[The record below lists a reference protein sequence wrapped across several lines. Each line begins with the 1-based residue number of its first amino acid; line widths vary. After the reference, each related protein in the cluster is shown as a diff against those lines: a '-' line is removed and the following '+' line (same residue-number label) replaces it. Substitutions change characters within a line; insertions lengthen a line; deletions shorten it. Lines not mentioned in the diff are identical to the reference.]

1 MTRRKSS
8 IMLILLLLVGLFI
21 AGMWLMSSLNLTFA
35 QRAMSEQRQQ
45 QIADT
50 FHSNLERINAHHF
63 LMEQNT
69 GALARIGDLFARQK
83 SLSGRDN
90 IAELEHSVSTTLRD
104 LHDVHGGGIL
114 FQAGGYR
121 TAAIGVYGYRGN
133 TAIHTTRR
141 ETGFQNRDWYLRL
154 QPPAQAPLP
163 EQSAKPYH
171 WTAAY
176 YKPQIDN
183 VVISVSTPIHDRR
196 GKVIGLAATDW
207 QADEVI
213 RLVSRVRI
221 TPGTF
226 SFLLDRENRNLS
238 SLAEAADVQHAQLLM
253 EAITRLQLPRQPATQ
268 PVPENLTSRYPVSPM
283 QSQVLQVGEAEYVL
297 FHAPTE
303 AGMTFGIGIP
313 QAEIDA
319 VLAPM
324 RASNFRIV
332 AIIVS
337 ILLLLSGLILY
348 LVASTLKQLNSLYT
362 DALTGLPNRER
373 LLLDLQG
380 DQPATLILL
389 NIDAFKEVNDFY
401 GNQCGDHVIR
411 ELAARLQQH
420 VLDTPCWH
428 TVRVYHMPG
437 DEMALLFPDSP
448 GRSELEQRLN
458 NLQSFIKSLTI
469 CWQGEQIPLQ
479 ATLGLAATVQPD
491 GSPLASEQLP
501 PSANIALKLA
511 RLNKLNYLIH
521 DPAHRMRE
529 TYEQNLIWASR
540 LRTALDEKRIVPW
553 FQPIMNLRTGHID
566 KFECLVRMLEVDGTP
581 ISPASFLPIA
591 RKIRLYRQITLCMV
605 DQCFTHFAYSDMQFS
620 LNLSCDDLLD
630 TELSDYILQRLQD
643 PSLAQRVI
651 FEILESEG
659 IDNYQA
665 VRQFI
670 DKAKALGCRI
680 AIDDFGTGYSNFEH
694 LLRLNVDLI
703 KIDGSLIRQL
713 DSDPDAR
720 TLTQGIVHFAQ
731 ELGMQTVA
739 EFVHNDAVLQQVQ
752 LLGIDFAQGARIGMP
767 APDPHCGAMFC
778 EQPGLA

>member
-1 MTRRKSS
+1 MTRRKRS
-8 IMLILLLLVGLFI
+8 IMLILLLLIGLFI
-21 AGMWLMSSLNLTFA
+21 AGLWLLSSLNLSFA

-50 FHSNLERINAHHF
+50 FHSNLDRINAHHF

-69 GALARIGDLFARQK
+69 GALARLGELFARQK
-83 SLSGRDN
+83 QISGRDN
-90 IAELEHSVSTTLRD
+90 LAELERSVSTTLRG

-114 FQAGGYR
+114 FYPGIYR
-121 TAAIGVYGYRGN
+121 SIDIGVYGYRNN
-133 TAIHTTRR
+133 TATHTTYR
-141 ETGFQNRDWYLRL
+141 EIGFENKDWYRRL
-154 QPPAQAPLP
+154 QPPTAPDHADAL
-163 EQSAKPYH
+163 YH

-176 YKPQIDN
+176 YKPQFDN
-183 VVISVSTPIHDRR
+183 VVISVSTPLHDSN
-196 GKVIGLAATDW
+196 GEMIGMAATDW

-238 SLAEAADVQHAQLLM
+238 SLAEAADVQHAQQLM
-253 EAITRLQLPRQPATQ
+253 EAIAALQLPQQSPAQPLPTTLA
-268 PVPENLTSRYPVSPM
+268 SRYPASPM
-283 QSQVLQVGEAEYVL
+283 QNHTLLVGDAAYAL
-297 FHAPTE
+297 FYAPTE
-303 AGMTFGIGIP
+303 AGMIFGIGIP

-337 ILLLLSGLILY
+337 ILLVLSGLILY
-348 LVASTLKQLNSLYT
+348 MVANILKQLNSLYT

-373 LLLDLQG
+373 LLLDLQQ
-380 DQPATLILL
+380 DRPLTLILL
-389 NIDAFKEVNDFY
+389 NIDAFKEINDFY
-401 GNQCGDHVIR
+401 GSQCGDHVIR
-411 ELAARLQQH
+411 ELATGLRQH
-420 VLDTPCWH
+420 VLETPSWEA
-428 TVRVYHMPG
+428 VRVYHMPG

-448 GRSELEQRLN
+448 GQQLLEQRLK
-458 NLQSFIKSLTI
+458 NLRAFIKGLTI
-469 CWQGEQIPLQ
+469 RWQEEQVPLQ

-491 GSPLASEQLP
+491 GSSLPGEQLL

-529 TYEQNLIWASR
+529 TYEQNLIWANR
-540 LRTALDEKRIVPW
+540 LRTALEQNRIVPW
-553 FQPIMNLRTGHID
+553 FQPIMNLHTNRID
-566 KFECLVRMLEVDGTP
+566 KFECLVRMLDDDGAP
-581 ISPASFLPIA
+581 ISPAHFLPVA
-591 RKIRLYRQITLCMV
+591 RKIRLYRQITRRMI
-605 DQCFTHFAYSDMQFS
+605 DQCLDRFADTELQFS

-630 TELSDYILQRLQD
+630 SELSSYILQRLQD
-643 PSLAQRVI
+643 PALARRVI

-659 IDNYQA
+659 IENYQA

-670 DKAKALGCRI
+670 DNAKALGCRI

-694 LLRLNVDLI
+694 LLRLDVDLI

-713 DSDPDAR
+713 DSDADAR
-720 TLTQGIVHFAQ
+720 ALTQGIVRFAQ

-739 EFVHNDAVLQQVQ
+739 EFVHNEAVLQQVRA
-752 LLGIDFAQGARIGMP
+752 LGIDFAQGARIGMP
-767 APDPHCGAMFC
+767 AAELPT
-778 EQPGLA
+778 GLCLDDVQG

>member
-1 MTRRKSS
+1 MTRRKRS
-8 IMLILLLLVGLFI
+8 IMLILLLLIGLFI
-21 AGMWLMSSLNLTFA
+21 AGLWLMSSLNLSFA

-50 FHSNLERINAHHF
+50 FHSNLDRINAHHF

-69 GALARIGDLFARQK
+69 GALARLGELFARQK
-83 SLSGRDN
+83 QISGRDN
-90 IAELEHSVSTTLRD
+90 LTELERSVSTTLRG

-114 FQAGGYR
+114 FHPGIYR
-121 TAAIGVYGYRGN
+121 STDIGIYGYRNN
-133 TAIHTTRR
+133 TATHTTYR
-141 ETGFQNRDWYLRL
+141 EIGFENKDWYRRL
-154 QPPAQAPLP
+154 QPPTAPDHADTL
-163 EQSAKPYH
+163 YH

-176 YKPQIDN
+176 YKPQFDN
-183 VVISVSTPIHDRR
+183 VVISVSTPLHDSN
-196 GKVIGLAATDW
+196 GEVIGMAATDW

-238 SLAEAADVQHAQLLM
+238 SLAEAADVQQAQQLM
-253 EAITRLQLPRQPATQ
+253 EAITALQLPQQSPVQQLPAT
-268 PVPENLTSRYPVSPM
+268 LASRYPASPM
-283 QSQVLQVGEAEYVL
+283 QNHTLLVGEAAYAL
-297 FHAPTE
+297 FYAPTA
-303 AGMTFGIGIP
+303 AGMIFGIGIP

-337 ILLLLSGLILY
+337 ILLVLSGLILY
-348 LVASTLKQLNSLYT
+348 MVANTLKQLNSLYT

-373 LLLDLQG
+373 LLLDLQQ
-380 DQPATLILL
+380 DVPLTLILL
-389 NIDAFKEVNDFY
+389 NIDAFKEINDFY
-401 GNQCGDHVIR
+401 GSQCGDHVIR
-411 ELAARLQQH
+411 ELATGLRQH
-420 VLDTPCWH
+420 VLETPSWEA
-428 TVRVYHMPG
+428 VRVYHMPG

-448 GRSELEQRLN
+448 GQQVLEQRLK
-458 NLQSFIKSLTI
+458 NLRAFIKGLTI
-469 CWQGEQIPLQ
+469 RWQEEQVPLQ

-491 GSPLASEQLP
+491 GSSLPGEQLL

-511 RLNKLNYLIH
+511 RVNKLNYLIH

-529 TYEQNLIWASR
+529 AYEQNLLWANR
-540 LRTALDEKRIVPW
+540 LRTALEQNRIVPW
-553 FQPIMNLRTGHID
+553 FQPIMNLHTNRID
-566 KFECLVRMLEVDGTP
+566 KFECLVRMLDDDGSP
-581 ISPASFLPIA
+581 ISPTHFLPVA
-591 RKIRLYRQITLCMV
+591 RKIRLYRQITRRMV
-605 DQCFTHFAYSDMQFS
+605 DQCVDRFTDTDLQFS

-630 TELSDYILQRLQD
+630 SELSSYILQRLQN
-643 PSLAQRVI
+643 PALARRVI

-659 IDNYQA
+659 IENYQA

-694 LLRLNVDLI
+694 LLRLDVDLI

-713 DSDPDAR
+713 DSDADAR
-720 TLTQGIVHFAQ
+720 AVTQGIVRFAQ

-739 EFVHNDAVLQQVQ
+739 EFVHNEAVLQQVRA
-752 LLGIDFAQGARIGMP
+752 LGIDFAQGARIGMP
-767 APDPHCGAMFC
+767 APELPA
-778 EQPGLA
+778 GLCLDDAQR